1 MVFFTKL
8 FNWKV
13 DTHVL
18 SGKFCEWEYI
28 FICITTF
35 VKKKKWE
42 LFIALLYEE
51 LDLET
56 WNNLGYF
63 KCILYFEKGYK

>member
-1 MVFFTKL
+1 MIFLIKL

-13 DTHVL
+13 DKYVFL
-18 SGKFCEWEYI
+18 GKFCEWEYI
-28 FICITTF
+28 FICIITF

-42 LFIALLYEE
+42 LFIVFLYEE
-51 LDLET
+51 FDLEI

-63 KCILYFEKGYK
+63 KCILYFEKGFK